1 MREKIDEI
9 FNKIKNLDIDQ
20 NEIKNLEKDVI
31 KYLNSFADYFNQV
44 VRMEIFCK
52 GISVWNQS
60 DEYIYSQMDEDRRI
74 KHDLCIYACDE
85 LNNMCKELKL
95 PMFFNGNIN
104 DRNEIAAFCGCIISD
119 IYLDGICEE
128 RSFDELIMHF
138 SKENNYTPT
147 QIIDE
152 WNEEIGG

>member
-1 MREKIDEI
+1 M
-9 FNKIKNLDIDQ
+9 
-20 NEIKNLEKDVI
+20 
-31 KYLNSFADYFNQV
+31 
-44 VRMEIFCK
+44 
-52 GISVWNQS
+52 
-60 DEYIYSQMDEDRRI
+60 
-74 KHDLCIYACDE
+74 
-85 LNNMCKELKL
+85 LKL
-95 PMFFNGNIN
+95 LFLIHGENYLQNSITCWWSFIETISIKSP
-104 DRNEIAAFCGCIISD
+104 NEIAAFCGCIISD